1 MSVAERM
8 APISASDGS
17 PPAERICSMVT
28 MGQAKHSRPSHSVDQ
43 AQISVSV
50 VPRHHKNA
58 AAAIETPAALCG
70 DSPFQASH
78 APTATTRL
86 PKAALRYRVQDGITI
101 GVLVVRCCQVI
112 SGYARSPLLH
122 GALDEECSCLSP
134 TGNMELLEHIGQV
147 IFDGLVAQ
155 FERRGNLFVG
165 QAVGH

>member
-17 PPAERICSMVT
+17 LPAERICSMVT

-101 GVLVVRCCQVI
+101 GCAC
-112 SGYARSPLLH
+112 
-122 GALDEECSCLSP
+122 GALLPGDLRLRAEPPCYTVRL
-134 TGNMELLEHIGQV
+134 TKN
-147 IFDGLVAQ
+147 A
-155 FERRGNLFVG
+155 
-165 QAVGH
+165 AA